1 MPLHAKN
8 AMQMALHDEL
18 FYQMAMEEGLTL
30 DDNDQKH
37 MDNKLEDFWEDLT
50 ERQGETALGIFRKDA
65 KRRSKE
71 LHTPRN
77 IRRCMHSCITVPMTI
92 MRIWRIPIRSF

>member
-1 MPLHAKN
+1 MNAVARKN

-18 FYQMAMEEGLTL
+18 FYQMAMEEGITL

-50 ERQGETALGIFRKDA
+50 ERQGNGTGDFQ
-65 KRRSKE
+65 KRCKKTIKG